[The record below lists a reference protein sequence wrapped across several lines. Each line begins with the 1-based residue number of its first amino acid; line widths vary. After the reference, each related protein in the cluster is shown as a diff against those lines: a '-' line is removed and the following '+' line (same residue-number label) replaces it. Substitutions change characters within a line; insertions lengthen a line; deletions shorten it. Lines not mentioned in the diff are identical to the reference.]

1 MRRLPLFVLPVV
13 LFPGTVM
20 PLHVFEARYRR
31 MIARCLEADR
41 RFGILYNDFEQR
53 PEYEITEG
61 EIGCVAEIE
70 RFHPLPDGRSLLL
83 AHGVDRFRV
92 VDGIE
97 AGEPYAEALVE
108 PFADN
113 AEPSADLP
121 SRRCNVQ
128 GLLSAAMQRAGG
140 PGTRTPVLDTDR
152 DISFALAA
160 AIQIDVRWR
169 QLLLELPSEQ
179 ARLRQIEDVLRGLLD
194 D

>member
-31 MIARCLEADR
+31 MIASCLEGDR
-41 RFGILYNDFEQR
+41 LFGVLFNDFEHR

-83 AHGVDRFRV
+83 AHGVERFRV
-92 VDGIE
+92 VDGVE
-97 AGEPYAEALVE
+97 SGAPYAEALVE
-108 PFADN
+108 RFRDLP
-113 AEPSADLP
+113 EPVADLP
-121 SRRCNVQ
+121 ARRSHVQ
-128 GLLSAAMQRAGG
+128 HLLTDAMQRTQGG
-140 PGTRTPVLDTDR
+140 GARTPVLETDH

-169 QLLLELPSEQ
+169 QLLLELPTER
-179 ARLRQIEDVLRGLLD
+179 ARLRHIEDVLRGLLEG
-194 D
+194 

>member
-31 MIARCLEADR
+31 MIAHCLEGDR
-41 RFGILYNDFEQR
+41 RFGVLFNDFEQR

-83 AHGVDRFRV
+83 AQGVERFRV
-92 VDGIE
+92 VDGVE
-97 AGEPYAEALVE
+97 TGQPYAEALVE
-108 PFADN
+108 PYGDTAQ
-113 AEPSADLP
+113 PPADLP
-121 SRRCNVQ
+121 AHRCLVQ
-128 GLLSAAMQRAGG
+128 GLLSSAIQRAQG
-140 PGTRTPVLDTDR
+140 PGARPPVLDTDR

-169 QLLLELPSEQ
+169 QLLLELPTEQ
-179 ARLRQIEDVLRGLLD
+179 ARLRQIEDVLRGLLEG
-194 D
+194 